1 MAWVHRLAGLAEPEE
16 GFPLVSYEKMIIL
29 KSEANEE
36 GTYRKPLMPQLR
48 LLLNCIKTEVPQSTI
63 STSLRKK
70 ILIQVSKPSPL
81 QGWISPFQRPI

>member
-1 MAWVHRLAGLAEPEE
+1 MAWVHRLYGLAESAESEE

-29 KSEANEE
+29 ISEANEK

-48 LLLNCIKTEVPQSTI
+48 LLLNCIKTEEPQSTI

-70 ILIQVSKPSPL
+70 ILIQV
-81 QGWISPFQRPI
+81 